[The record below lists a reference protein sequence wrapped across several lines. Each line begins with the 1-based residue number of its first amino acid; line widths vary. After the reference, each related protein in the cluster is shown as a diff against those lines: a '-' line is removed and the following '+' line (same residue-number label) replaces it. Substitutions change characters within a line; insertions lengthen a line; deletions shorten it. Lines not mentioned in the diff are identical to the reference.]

1 MAADRT
7 PSPGIAVLMGLRFLL
22 ELALLAA
29 YLVGAARLVGGP
41 LGWVLGVVLV
51 AVVATVWGVLLSPR
65 RPVRWPVLVRVVIEL
80 ALFAGAGALLAAS
93 GLVTLGAVLL
103 LAELTVVGL
112 LRGPDRHAL

>member
-1 MAADRT
+1 MDVDRT
-7 PSPGIAVLMGLRFLL
+7 PTPFVVVLMGLRFLL

-29 YLVGAARLVGGP
+29 YVVGAVRLVPGA
-41 LGWVLGVVLV
+41 LGWLLGLLLVV
-51 AVVATVWGVLLSPR
+51 VVAAVWGVLLSPR

-93 GLVTLGAVLL
+93 GLVTWGAVLL
-103 LAELTVVGL
+103 LAELAVVGL

>member
-7 PSPGIAVLMGLRFLL
+7 PSAWVALLIGLRFLL

-29 YLVGAARLVGGP
+29 YAVGAVRLVGGA
-41 LGWVLGVVLV
+41 LGWALAVVLV
-51 AVVATVWGVLLSPR
+51 AVVATAWGVLLSPR

-80 ALFAGAGALLAAS
+80 ALFALAGALLAAS
-93 GLVTLGAVLL
+93 GLVTLGAALL
-103 LAELTVVGL
+103 LAELAVVGL